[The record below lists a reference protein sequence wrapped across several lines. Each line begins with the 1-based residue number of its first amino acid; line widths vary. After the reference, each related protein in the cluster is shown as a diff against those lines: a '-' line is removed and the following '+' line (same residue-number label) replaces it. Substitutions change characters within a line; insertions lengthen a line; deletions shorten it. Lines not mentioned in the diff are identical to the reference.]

1 MTLPFPRAAPGPS
14 FRFAVTHADHDPQA
28 AGPTLR
34 LHVTVAET
42 TGTRVHAVALR
53 AQIRLEPAGRR
64 YSPDQQERLV
74 ELFGDPSRWGRTLN
88 PMQLATVSTVTTSF
102 TGEHDVVFE
111 VPLTFDTDVAT
122 TRYFRGVS
130 EGGASSGDR
139 GDVPLRLLFSGTV
152 FYEAP
157 SGVQIALVPWHSEAT
172 FRLPVAVWTDMMDA
186 HQAGM
191 AWLRLPE
198 HTLAELSAWR
208 AARALP
214 TWEQT
219 FAALLAGDER

>member
-1 MTLPFPRAAPGPS
+1 MTLPFPRAAPGPA
-14 FRFAVTHADHDPQA
+14 FRFAVTDADHDPHA

-34 LHVTVAET
+34 LSTTVTET
-42 TGTRVHAVALR
+42 TGTRVHALALR

-74 ELFGDPSRWGRTLN
+74 ELFGDPARWGRTLT
-88 PMQLATVSTVTTSF
+88 PMQLATVSTVTPSF
-102 TGEHDVVFE
+102 TGEHTVRFD

-130 EGGASSGDR
+130 DEQD
-139 GDVPLRLLFSGTV
+139 GDVPLRVLFSGTV

-157 SGVQIALVPWHSEAT
+157 AGVQIGLVPWHSEAV
-172 FRLPVAVWTDMMDA
+172 FRLPVSVWTAMMDA
-186 HQAGM
+186 HQGGM

-219 FAALLAGDER
+219 FAALLAAAGDDP